1 MRSEPPG
8 RSGLAHR
15 SHRHRIGDAQ
25 RGISPGSYP
34 WGMPKNPGSHR
45 AEHRRKMHAMLF
57 EAFSR
62 LMETKGFDAIN
73 MATLA
78 AEAGISRASVYYYF
92 PDKEKLLLGY
102 VEYEM
107 GNYLDRLTRKLD
119 EAQTPV
125 EKLRIYVREQLGAK
139 RGYLMSPGA
148 PLRELISRETA
159 LALRQHVEATGNVLR
174 RILAECVEAG
184 AIPGQDLDVTVQLIH
199 GALSGRR
206 IPREE
211 PERTAFFTATERFI
225 LRSVGA

>member
-1 MRSEPPG
+1 
-8 RSGLAHR
+8 
-15 SHRHRIGDAQ
+15 
-25 RGISPGSYP
+25 
-34 WGMPKNPGSHR
+34 MPKNPGSHR

-159 LALRQHVEATGNVLR
+159 LALRQHVEATRGL
-174 RILAECVEAG
+174 
-184 AIPGQDLDVTVQLIH
+184 
-199 GALSGRR
+199 
-206 IPREE
+206 
-211 PERTAFFTATERFI
+211 
-225 LRSVGA
+225 

>member
-1 MRSEPPG
+1 
-8 RSGLAHR
+8 
-15 SHRHRIGDAQ
+15 
-25 RGISPGSYP
+25 
-34 WGMPKNPGSHR
+34 MPKNPGSHR
-45 AEHRRKMHAMLF
+45 AEHRRKMHATLF

-174 RILAECVEAG
+174 RILAECVEAA

>member
-1 MRSEPPG
+1 M
-8 RSGLAHR
+8 
-15 SHRHRIGDAQ
+15 
-25 RGISPGSYP
+25 
-34 WGMPKNPGSHR
+34 
-45 AEHRRKMHAMLF
+45 
-57 EAFSR
+57 
-62 LMETKGFDAIN
+62 
-73 MATLA
+73 
-78 AEAGISRASVYYYF
+78 
-92 PDKEKLLLGY
+92 
-102 VEYEM
+102 
-107 GNYLDRLTRKLD
+107 
-119 EAQTPV
+119 